1 LAEAKTPKEKTDM
14 WSLLNKIVIS
24 LYVAS
29 LLVGCAGVS
38 STASTRYYLI
48 DPAEYPSASFKADKP
63 LRIEIINLHI
73 PQYLERFHIATRSS
87 KSQLEFS
94 ESNQWGE
101 NLGKNLLRTMARNL
115 SKLLST
121 MDIGTPLNRSAS
133 IPDYR
138 VQIHIEQFEQES
150 DNRVKLVARWQ
161 LSGKPQS
168 EPSDVFSLEL
178 QSKETI
184 KGNSYEQMVSVMRQ
198 LYGKLSERI
207 AETIIAQEK

>member
-1 LAEAKTPKEKTDM
+1 LAEAKPPKEKNDM
-14 WSLLNKIVIS
+14 WSLLNKIVVL
-24 LYVAS
+24 LYVAC
-29 LLVGCAGVS
+29 LLGGCAGVS
-38 STASTRYYLI
+38 STHPIRYYLI
-48 DPAEYPSASFKADKP
+48 DPAEYPSALYKAGKP
-63 LRIEIINLHI
+63 LKIEIINLHI

-133 IPDYR
+133 IPDYL

-161 LSGKPQS
+161 LSGSSQSKPS
-168 EPSDVFSLEL
+168 EVFSAEL
-178 QSKETI
+178 QSKETA
-184 KGNSYEQMVSVMRQ
+184 KDNSFEHRVSVMRQ

-207 AETIIAQEK
+207 AETIIGQEK

>member
-1 LAEAKTPKEKTDM
+1 LAEAKPPKEKNDM
-14 WSLLNKIVIS
+14 WRLLNKIVVS
-24 LYVAS
+24 LYVAC
-29 LLVGCAGVS
+29 LLGGCAGVS
-38 STASTRYYLI
+38 SMDPIRYYLI
-48 DPAEYPSASFKADKP
+48 DSVEYPSASYKADRP
-63 LRIEIINLHI
+63 LKIEIINLHI

-87 KSQLEFS
+87 KSRLEFS
-94 ESNQWGE
+94 ENNQWGE

-150 DNRVKLVARWQ
+150 NNKVKLVARWQ
-161 LSGKPQS
+161 LSGSPKSGPS
-168 EPSDVFSLEL
+168 EVFSSEL
-178 QSKETI
+178 QSKEII
-184 KGNSYEQMVSVMRQ
+184 KDNSYEQMVSVMRQ
-198 LYGKLSERI
+198 LYGNLSERI

>member
-1 LAEAKTPKEKTDM
+1 M
-14 WSLLNKIVIS
+14 WSLLSKIVIS

-29 LLVGCAGVS
+29 LLGGCGGVS
-38 STASTRYYLI
+38 STDPIRYYLI
-48 DPAEYPSASFKADKP
+48 DPAEFPNASLKAVKP
-63 LRIEIINLHI
+63 LKIEIINLHI

-94 ESNQWGE
+94 ESHQWGE

-121 MDIGTPLNRSAS
+121 MDVGTPLNRSAS
-133 IPDYR
+133 SPDYR
-138 VQIHIEQFEQES
+138 IQIHIEQFEQES

-161 LSGKPQS
+161 LSGKPG
-168 EPSDVFSLEL
+168 PSDVFSAEL
-178 QSKETI
+178 QSEETI
-184 KGNSYEQMVSVMRQ
+184 KEGSYDQMVSAMRQ
-198 LYGKLSERI
+198 LYGTLSERI

>member
-1 LAEAKTPKEKTDM
+1 M
-14 WSLLNKIVIS
+14 RRLLYKIVIS

-29 LLVGCAGVS
+29 LLGGCAGVS
-38 STASTRYYLI
+38 STTQIRYYLI
-48 DPAEYPSASFKADKP
+48 GPAEYTNASYQPDKP

-121 MDIGTPLNRSAS
+121 MDVGTPLNRSAS
-133 IPDYR
+133 NPDYR
-138 VQIHIEQFEQES
+138 IQIHIEQFEQES
-150 DNRVKLVARWQ
+150 DNRIKLVARWQ
-161 LSGKPQS
+161 LSDRPQPG
-168 EPSDVFSLEL
+168 PSNVFSIEL

-184 KGNSYEQMVSVMRQ
+184 KDNNYEQMVSVMRQ
-198 LYGKLSERI
+198 LYGKLSGQI